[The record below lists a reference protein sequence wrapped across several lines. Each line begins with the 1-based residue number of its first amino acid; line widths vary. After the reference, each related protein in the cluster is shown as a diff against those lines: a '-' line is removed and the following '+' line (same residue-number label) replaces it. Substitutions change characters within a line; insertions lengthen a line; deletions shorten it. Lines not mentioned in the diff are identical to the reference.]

1 MQCFHN
7 YGGIIR
13 TFYAVLRENKQP
25 IFICENKHEVTYEIW
40 KEKTPYIQDL
50 VRILEQNWK
59 TLV

>member
-13 TFYAVLRENKQP
+13 TFYAIFIDNKEP
-25 IFICENKHEVTYEIW
+25 TFICENKHEVTYDIW
-40 KEKTPYIQDL
+40 KETPYIQDL
-50 VRILEQNWK
+50 VKKLKTSWE